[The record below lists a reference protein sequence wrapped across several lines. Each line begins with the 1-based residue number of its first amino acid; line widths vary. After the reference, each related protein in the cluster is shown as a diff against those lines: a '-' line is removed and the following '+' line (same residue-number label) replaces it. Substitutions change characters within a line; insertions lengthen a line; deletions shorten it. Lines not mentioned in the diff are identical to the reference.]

1 MSKIKGKSWFEIKA
15 ADSGTLTIRVYGV
28 IGDYGLSAMDFEE
41 ALNQHPQA
49 SSLKLRI
56 HSDGGSVLEGYAI
69 FNILKRRFGANIETV
84 VDGLAASMASY
95 LFMLGS
101 KRIMPANTWLMI
113 HGPRGGGWGQPD
125 ELRNQ
130 ADLIEQIGK
139 EMQATYAKNSALT
152 DEEVAAMLTGSD
164 TWINAQTALEYGFA
178 TEIEAEEVQVAA
190 HLDLSK
196 LKNVPQEVQKLS
208 AVADANRNGKQE
220 NSDMPIKTEAT
231 VGTVEQ
237 KVDVNAVKAEALQE
251 NQARVEAINAA
262 FEGFK
267 DHQQL
272 AMKCILDTKC
282 TVEMAQAKLLAEIG
296 KGQAPVGGAPVIAE
310 ETGRQAFISDAVEAL
325 IARAGKGQIKATN
338 GLRGYNARELARL
351 CAERAGVDT
360 KGMDPHSF
368 ISAAFTGRDPR
379 YSISASITQGRS
391 DFPVL
396 LENTMHKVLQ
406 GAYAVTPDTWR
417 RICATGSVSDFRA
430 HNRYRL
436 GSIGNLDSLMENGEF
451 KNKSIP
457 DGQKASI
464 TAATKGNVINLTR
477 QAIID
482 DDLGAF
488 ISLAEMLG
496 RATARTIEADFYAT
510 LALNGGLGPTM
521 GDGNPLF
528 HARANANNITTSAAL
543 TAAAIDL
550 DRQAMASMKD
560 ISGNDFLSIMPA
572 TLLVSL
578 ALGSTARTINSAE
591 YDPDT
596 VANKS
601 QLKPNTVRGLFR
613 DVVDS
618 PRLTGNR
625 RYLFADPTVAPA
637 IEVAFLNGEQ
647 APFLDSQEG
656 FTVDGVKW
664 KVRIDYGIA
673 GIDERGA
680 VTNAGG

>member
-1 MSKIKGKSWFEIKA
+1 MPKIKGKSWFEIKA

-49 SSLKLRI
+49 TSLKLRI

-69 FNILKRRFGANIETV
+69 FNILKRRFGSNIETV

-95 LFMLGS
+95 LFMLGT
-101 KRIMPANTWLMI
+101 KRVMPANTWLMI

-152 DEEVAAMLTGSD
+152 DDEVAAMLTGAD
-164 TWINAQTALEYGFA
+164 TWINAQAALEYGFA

-190 HLDLSK
+190 QLDLSK
-196 LKNVPQEVQKLS
+196 LKNVPPEVQKLS
-208 AVADANRNGKQE
+208 AVADANQNGKQE
-220 NSDMPIKTEAT
+220 NSEMPTKTET
-231 VGTVEQ
+231 TVEVEK

-251 NQARVEAINAA
+251 NQSRVEAINAA

-272 AMKCILDTKC
+272 AMKCILDPKC

-296 KGQAPVGGAPVIAE
+296 KGQAPVGGAPVVAE
-310 ETGRQAFISDAVEAL
+310 ETGRQAFITDAVEAL

-338 GLRGYNARELARL
+338 GLRGYNARELARM
-351 CAERAGVDT
+351 CAERAGIDT
-360 KGMDPHSF
+360 KGMDPHTF

-379 YSISASITQGRS
+379 NMITASITQSRS

-406 GAYAVTPDTWR
+406 KAYSITPDTWR
-417 RICATGSVSDFRA
+417 RICAVGSVSDFRA

-451 KNKSIP
+451 KNKAIP

-496 RATARTIEADFYAT
+496 RAAARTIEADFYAT
-510 LALNGGLGPTM
+510 LALNSGLGPTM

-543 TAAAIDL
+543 TAANIDL
-550 DRQAMASMKD
+550 DRQAIASMKD
-560 ISGNDFLSIMPA
+560 ISGNDFLGTTPA
-572 TLLVSL
+572 VLLVSM

-591 YDPDT
+591 YDPDV